1 MAIQDA
7 AKLYT
12 VDEFEQFIG
21 LPENVDRLFEL
32 INGEIVEKLP
42 TEEHSLVVGN
52 FYIALRLF
60 VEPRDLGRVAFEVR
74 RRMPDDKRN
83 ARLPD
88 AKFTSKERLLPV
100 VKKGAV
106 PQMPDLAIEVKSPS
120 DSLIELREKA
130 IFYLKNSTRLVWL
143 ALPDK
148 QQIEAHTAD
157 NAVKTLGIDD
167 TLDGG
172 DVLPGFSVA
181 VKDIFKS

>member
-1 MAIQDA
+1 MAVKDDS
-7 AKLYT
+7 KLYT
-12 VDEFEQFIG
+12 VDEFEEFIG
-21 LPENVDRLFEL
+21 LPENADRLLEL
-32 INGEIVEKLP
+32 INGEIVEKVP

-52 FYIALRLF
+52 FYLALCLF
-60 VEPRDLGRVAFEVR
+60 VEPRDLCRVAFEVR

-88 AKFTSKERLLPV
+88 AEFTSKGRLLPV
-100 VKKGAV
+100 VKKEAV

-130 IFYLKNSTRLVWL
+130 IFYLKNGARLVWL

-148 QQIEAHTAD
+148 QQIEVHTSD

-172 DVLPGFSVA
+172 DVLPGFTMA
-181 VKDIFKS
+181 VKDVFRS

>member
-1 MAIQDA
+1 MAVQDPT
-7 AKLYT
+7 KLYT
-12 VDEFEQFIG
+12 VDEFEQFIS

-32 INGEIVEKLP
+32 INGEIAEKLP
-42 TEEHSLVVGN
+42 TEEYSLTVGN
-52 FYIALRLF
+52 FYLALRLF

-74 RRMPDDKRN
+74 RRMPNDKRN

-88 AKFTSKERLLPV
+88 AEFTSKERLLPV

-106 PQMPDLAIEVKSPS
+106 PQMPDLVIEVKSPS

-130 IFYLKNSTRLVWL
+130 IFYLRNGTRLVWL

-148 QQIEAHTAD
+148 HQIEIHTSD

-172 DVLPGFSVA
+172 DVLPGFTMA
-181 VKDIFKS
+181 VKDVFRC